1 MSRLGAG
8 IGAGVGGAV
17 GAIAGVAAAGVID
30 GSAAAASRANDDAFL
45 GGLGMLFGGIV
56 GAAVGAGSSK
66 CAPGTLSGP
75 NLSFKPGD
83 VWFIDFTSDT
93 AVNPQQFF
101 DFVGK
106 FEQSMRMD
114 MFGDVFDV
122 VQIAPIDQTH
132 FRAIVKWR
140 YTGEL
145 RELGKSET
153 IDGIKFTITDS
164 GPYASPDQQL
174 QPISP
179 PTSSSGVSAGTV
191 AGAAGAAAL
200 LGGVAWL
207 ATRKKKRSRRR

>member
-1 MSRLGAG
+1 MSRLSAG
-8 IGAGVGGAV
+8 T
-17 GAIAGVAAAGVID
+17 
-30 GSAAAASRANDDAFL
+30 S
-45 GGLGMLFGGIV
+45 
-56 GAAVGAGSSK
+56 
-66 CAPGTLSGP
+66 
-75 NLSFKPGD
+75 LSFRPGD

-93 AVNPQQFF
+93 AVSPQQFF

-106 FEQSMRMD
+106 FEKSMRMD

-122 VQIAPIDQTH
+122 VQIAPVDQTH

-164 GPYASPDQQL
+164 GPLPDQS
-174 QPISP
+174 ISP
-179 PTSSSGVSAGTV
+179 PTSDSGVSTGAVFGI
-191 AGAAGAAAL
+191 AGAAVL
-200 LGGVAWL
+200 LGGAAWL